1 MANRIHDAF
10 DNIKAQPQLI
20 ESTKQYISQ
29 EQRHEIRPVRN
40 MAFRKVMAAVCL
52 AFVLV
57 AGIGGYTWFQTPVS
71 YVSIDVNPSVELAL
85 NRLDRVV
92 SIDAYNMQGE
102 EILKN
107 LSLIGKK
114 YTDAID
120 LIVGS
125 KEMGAY
131 LTDEEEIVF
140 AVAAPVGREGALQ
153 SGVERCA
160 SHSGHKSQSIRVDL
174 GMVSQAHGHGL
185 SLGKY
190 YTYLQLARYDDTVTV
205 DDCKNMSMA
214 QMHGMI
220 YEHEHG
226 GGKGHEQEEEHTEEE
241 GNISQEAYTQ
251 EEGQDSST
259 DHGRKQH
266 QNRHHRGEGHE

>member
-1 MANRIHDAF
+1 MANRIYDAF

-20 ESTKQYISQ
+20 ESTKQFISQ
-29 EQRHEIRPVRN
+29 EQRNHIRPAGSRTYQRVL
-40 MAFRKVMAAVCL
+40 AAICL

-57 AGIGGYTWFQTPVS
+57 AGAGGYAWFQTPVS

-92 SIDAYNMQGE
+92 SMNAYNAQGE

-107 LSLIGKK
+107 LSLKGKK
-114 YTDAID
+114 YTKAID

-125 KEMGAY
+125 KEMSAY
-131 LTDEEEIVF
+131 LADEEEIVF
-140 AVAAPVGREGALQ
+140 AVAAPASREGALQ
-153 SGVERCA
+153 SGVENCA

-174 GMVSQAHGHGL
+174 GIVSQAHGHGL

-190 YTYLQLARYDDTVTV
+190 YTYLLLARYDDTVTV

-220 YEHEHG
+220 YEHQHRG
-226 GGKGHEQEEEHTEEE
+226 GNGHAQEE
-241 GNISQEAYTQ
+241 GAISQEAYTQ
-251 EEGQDSST
+251 EDGSADNG
-259 DHGRKQH
+259 HRRH
-266 QNRHHRGEGHE
+266 QNRHHGADGHE